1 MNTVS
6 KRLEDILGD
15 NYFRP
20 YDVHALNL
28 VSEKDEGME
37 VLKALWDLYTAV
49 DFSFHAP
56 GNSFRRNVLIEVT
69 MQFRL
74 RHDQRLLA
82 LLGRNE
88 DHVREYH
95 ENLRTLIGMLRQT
108 RTRTMEGAALNL
120 LRDFDYE
127 HDTLE
132 IYSTWHIPEGI
143 EATLRTYA
151 NLPADI
157 PGRIRY
163 VRRE

>member
-1 MNTVS
+1 MNTVC

-20 YDVHALNL
+20 YDVHALTL

-37 VLKALWDLYTAV
+37 VLKALWDLYIAV

-69 MQFRL
+69 MQFRA
-74 RHDQRLLA
+74 RHDQRLLP

-88 DHVREYH
+88 DRVREYH
-95 ENLRTLIGMLRQT
+95 ENLRKLIGMLRQT
-108 RTRTMEGAALNL
+108 RTRTMEAVPLTF

-151 NLPADI
+151 NLPEEI
-157 PGRIRY
+157 PDKIRY
-163 VRRE
+163 LRSK